1 MKLSRVAEGRCCR
14 RAPQAG
20 CFTLGIVHV
29 SHPLPQLRFC
39 LSSTEHCARTQPTVL
54 HPASAPRVL
63 PQPVE
68 EQRLLAALWGCSTP
82 RGSAAPYHTWKCF
95 LLPAQEK

>member
-1 MKLSRVAEGRCCR
+1 MLDEAEQSGRGTVL
-14 RAPQAG
+14 QESWV
-20 CFTLGIVHV
+20 LGASSWALCTV

-39 LSSTEHCARTQPTVL
+39 LLSTEHRARTQPTVL

-82 RGSAAPYHTWKCF
+82 RGSAAPYHTWK
-95 LLPAQEK
+95 